1 MRFDVQVLM
10 KRSGIFT
17 GVPFVNAGSL
27 NKLADGENV
36 AIVGYV
42 NLLKFDFAVLDPEVG
57 DVGGDAA

>member
-1 MRFDVQVLM
+1 M